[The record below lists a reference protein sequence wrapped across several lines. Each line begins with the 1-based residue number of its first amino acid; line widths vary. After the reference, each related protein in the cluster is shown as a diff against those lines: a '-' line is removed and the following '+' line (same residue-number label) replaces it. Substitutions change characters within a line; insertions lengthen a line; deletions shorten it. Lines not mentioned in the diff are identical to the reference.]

1 MSSDKATEI
10 LAEALGL
17 APSQISENTSLETC
31 PNWDS
36 LAHFRVVA
44 AVEELLDRPL
54 SPSEIFDVV
63 DFESIKALL
72 VTKL

>member
-1 MSSDKATEI
+1 MSSDKVNEL

-17 APSQISENTSLETC
+17 APSEISESTSLETS
-31 PNWDS
+31 PSWDS

-54 SPSEIFDVV
+54 SPSEIFDVT

-72 VTKL
+72 VIKL